1 MRFLKRFFAGLLGSS
16 HHEQQVN
23 ENNNNDNLNSV
34 EEEELD
40 RNEYNNIERKG
51 FSVKRQVPVDK
62 AHQIGPVL
70 VPCPARDGGVQ
81 GLEWYTRSLKIDE
94 DGDVADEFLEE
105 VPTRTPNKNA
115 NELHHKTMPKFKA
128 KLVTNPAKARNPR
141 LSSEGRVYVKCQ
153 GRVQLIG

>member
-1 MRFLKRFFAGLLGSS
+1 MLGGTLIPSLAIHNTAGRD
-16 HHEQQVN
+16 QI
-23 ENNNNDNLNSV
+23 
-34 EEEELD
+34 
-40 RNEYNNIERKG
+40 IEI
-51 FSVKRQVPVDK
+51 
-62 AHQIGPVL
+62 A
-70 VPCPARDGGVQ
+70 

-115 NELHHKTMPKFKA
+115 NELHQKTVPKFKA

-153 GRVQLIG
+153 GRLQLIG